1 MKKWFCS
8 VCEYIMEKE
17 DPKSCKIC
25 NSPQEKLKIIEDEKT
40 LVNNKENIGI
50 AKNTEENITSELREI
65 FEKECLEVGT
75 YLAMGKIAYEE
86 GYTKIANSFKEI
98 AYEEANHA
106 SILAE
111 LLGEVIKT
119 NTKENLEIIIN
130 NEYEATQS
138 KLKLAKKSKELGLD
152 VIYNTLN
159 TMYKEEIK
167 HGKAFSELLNEFFY
181 DK

>member
-1 MKKWFCS
+1 MKKWSCS

-17 DPKSCKIC
+17 NPKICPIC
-25 NSPQEKLKIIEDEKT
+25 NSTQDKLDLIEDNET
-40 LVNNKENIGI
+40 LINNKENIGI
-50 AKNTEENITSELREI
+50 AKNAEESIISELREI
-65 FEKECLEVGT
+65 FQRECLEVGT

-86 GYTKIANSFKEI
+86 GYSKIADSYKEI

-106 SILAE
+106 SILAQF
-111 LLGEVIKT
+111 LGEVIKT
-119 NTKENLEIIIN
+119 NTKDNLEMIID

-138 KLKLAKKSKELGLD
+138 KLRLAKKSKELGLD

-167 HGKAFSELLNEFFY
+167 HGKTFSELLNEFFS